1 MALIGDIVIS
11 RIIFD
16 GKRFKT
22 AKEIAMEIRNH
33 LADQRVDHFLAA
45 PI

>member
-1 MALIGDIVIS
+1 MALIGDIVFS

-22 AKEIAMEIRNH
+22 AKDIAMEI
-33 LADQRVDHFLAA
+33 
-45 PI
+45 